1 MIFSVF
7 FPIDRKVLDAQ
18 NVAEIVTKHIL
29 ENIRDNEAILLRKL
43 TNKLKVFNND
53 FFLFI
58 LVGSFSLCSILFPS
72 LLVLLSIFDFHFLF
86 LKSILFLGIRTHG
99 RHRHR
104 SNSERCSSSHG
115 FRTYVQWHYF
125 VVWRLFRWDCEC
137 DQVSTYCTMCTVS
150 TTILIFKTIFFLF
163 FS

>member
-7 FPIDRKVLDAQ
+7 SLIDRNVLDAQ

-43 TNKLKVFNND
+43 TNKLKVFNNE
-53 FFLFI
+53 FFSFYISWLF
-58 LVGSFSLCSILFPS
+58 LSLFYFFPS

-86 LKSILFLGIRTHG
+86 LKSIIFLGIRTHG

-104 SNSERCSSSHG
+104 SNSKRCSSRHG
-115 FRTYVQWHYF
+115 FRTYVQ
-125 VVWRLFRWDCEC
+125 
-137 DQVSTYCTMCTVS
+137 
-150 TTILIFKTIFFLF
+150 
-163 FS
+163 